1 MVQLLLRLVLPEPW
15 QDQQCLRQSK
25 PPILCPHCG
34 GVMAIIAV
42 RVREINPAPA

>member
-1 MVQLLLRLVLPEPW
+1 MMRHYFS
-15 QDQQCLRQSK
+15 DRRQVEVDT
-25 PPILCPHCG
+25 CPHCG